1 MTATTT
7 ALPLSGQ
14 AIAHLTAMAQHQTD
28 HDADLTWA
36 AWGLLRNLDYT
47 PVDGDR
53 FAEVWAEFVR
63 VTAGLRAALA
73 AGGSMWNWQV
83 QARALLAAL
92 AGGAA

>member
-14 AIAHLTAMAQHQTD
+14 AIAHLTAMAHTQATHNT
-28 HDADLTWA
+28 DLTWE
-36 AWGLLRNLDYT
+36 AWGLLRDLDYT

-53 FAEVWAEFVR
+53 FAGLWAEFVR